1 MTIDSST
8 IDSSGFGV
16 TIVEM
21 TTTADHDLTEGYQK
35 QIDPVWSR
43 DQFEGFMKV
52 IAKITNGQE
61 SNVFLF
67 GSDVQVVTR
76 LPNYWDRIVKEENQW
91 EVS

>member
-1 MTIDSST
+1 MVVVGDLPYGLDSNNKK
-8 IDSSGFGV
+8 
-16 TIVEM
+16 
-21 TTTADHDLTEGYQK
+21 EGYQK

-67 GSDVQVVTR
+67 GSDIQVVTR

-91 EVS
+91 EVSY